1 MGEVRDEDGFS
12 LMEVMFAVGLLTF
25 VIAGSVGAFAMLAKR
40 ATPEGTRDLAMIVAQ
55 NTLVRA
61 RAAAAYAP
69 NPLPASDV
77 AGLAAYV
84 HSRTWA
90 LAVGRRRAV
99 VPVKLVAAS
108 AICGQRAAL
117 ELPLTVDTDYEE
129 PGTPPAPT
137 FSVTV
142 TYPVN
147 ACEPGITRTVSLSEE
162 LPPVAFVP
170 GTRVTHD
177 LVNPPWGQ

>member
-1 MGEVRDEDGFS
+1 
-12 LMEVMFAVGLLTF
+12 
-25 VIAGSVGAFAMLAKR
+25 
-40 ATPEGTRDLAMIVAQ
+40 
-55 NTLVRA
+55 
-61 RAAAAYAP
+61 AAAYAP

-77 AGLAAYV
+77 AVLRGYL
-84 HSRTWA
+84 HSRSWA
-90 LAVGRRRAV
+90 LALGRQTAV
-99 VPVKLVAAS
+99 VPVTLAGPSGA
-108 AICGQRAAL
+108 CGLRGPTVV
-117 ELPLTVDTDYEE
+117 PLTVDTEFEE
-129 PGTPPAPT
+129 TGAPPVPT

-147 ACEPGITRTVSLSEE
+147 PCDAHVTRTVSLSEE